1 VPVQICLCLCLIGS
15 VDHRQWLGSAKV
27 VASRRSDP
35 GKVTDL
41 DCQAWAAVPSPF
53 VEQALA
59 EQQPVACFHSL
70 WSSLLSCSLV
80 VQASVTEAA
89 LAVVTSLETD
99 P

>member
-1 VPVQICLCLCLIGS
+1 VPVQICLCLYLIDS
-15 VDHRQWLGSAKV
+15 VDHRQWLGFAKV

-41 DCQAWAAVPSPF
+41 DFQAWAAVPSPF
-53 VEQALA
+53 VEQALV

-70 WSSLLSCSLV
+70 WSALLSCSSV
-80 VQASVTEAA
+80 VQPSVAEAA
-89 LAVVTSLETD
+89 LVVVTSLGTD